1 MPLGGRVCYSFPKLR
16 GDPVSEEGAAPKP
29 SNSGGGNVTNQAGV
43 FRWDVYHFPN
53 HYLLCL
59 KQNANYAK
67 HLLPVLPPG
76 HPFHL
81 TRQLT
86 LGAGLQRPEDQSPRT
101 GQGSKAHPL
110 LACALCLCAAYYH
123 PSAGYL
129 GANPKA
135 SPSSRGQTTVTNR

>member
-101 GQGSKAHPL
+101 GQGSKAFSSSSASLCPL
-110 LACALCLCAAYYH
+110 PLCCLLSPQCWL
-123 PSAGYL
+123 SG
-129 GANPKA
+129 GKPKGEPQLYRPNH
-135 SPSSRGQTTVTNR
+135 SN